1 MFKEKSSKKKYISD
15 NNEVFTLDA
24 MHNNIIKKFE
34 LTNKDKENYK
44 ILLLDLEAQ
53 SNLIMENIETYK
65 SIHTNDKEYVNNL
78 WTSNIII
85 REKIIELKNNIKELD
100 SYNEVEYY
108 KNTSYILFQ
117 YYDTVEKQS
126 NISNTHTSISNGIC
140 ISSSELLSRQPKIY
154 KNDSKKKRSSV
165 SATTINVL
173 DALNNLNMENNL
185 ISDNKRHEHI
195 DNNKSNNCL
204 NSPYSFS
211 NFSNFSNFTNFT
223 NFNSPQNLN
232 PNTSATNYQ
241 NNENNQNNQN
251 IYNYSNSI
259 SSVKENMIDKS
270 SLVDKYMSIINKKYV
285 RNVEEEDIEICKN
298 CKNQMTCLQHDA
310 IIICNICGYQEL
322 LLVEQNRPILK
333 QNTKDTSHFSYKRIN
348 HFREWCN
355 QVQGKESTDIP
366 DEIFEKILTEIKKE
380 KIVDTKTITY
390 NKMRDILKRL
400 RINKYYEHINYI
412 INRINGIPTPQ
423 FSQELEDKLCN
434 MFRNIQ
440 APFLKHCPKDRKNF
454 LSYSYVLYKF
464 FQILGL
470 NEYLKYFPLL
480 KSREKLYVQDQ
491 IWKKICLELN
501 YEIIPSL

>member
-34 LTNKDKENYK
+34 LTNKDKEGYK
-44 ILLLDLEAQ
+44 ILLQDMEAQ
-53 SNLIMENIETYK
+53 SNLIMENIEVHK
-65 SIHTNDKEYVNNL
+65 HININDKEYVNAL
-78 WTSNIII
+78 WTSNILI
-85 REKIIELKNNIKELD
+85 REKIIELKNNIKELE

-126 NISNTHTSISNGIC
+126 NISNPHTSISNGVC

-173 DALNNLNMENNL
+173 DALNNLNTENNL
-185 ISDNKRHEHI
+185 KSDINKAF
-195 DNNKSNNCL
+195 DAS
-204 NSPYSFS
+204 
-211 NFSNFSNFTNFT
+211 
-223 NFNSPQNLN
+223 N
-232 PNTSATNYQ
+232 PNLDSATCTATPN
-241 NNENNQNNQN
+241 
-251 IYNYSNSI
+251 
-259 SSVKENMIDKS
+259 VIDKS

-310 IIICNICGYQEL
+310 IIICNLCGYQEL

>member
-1 MFKEKSSKKKYISD
+1 MFKEKSSKKKYNSD
-15 NNEVFTLDA
+15 NNDVFTLDA

-34 LTNKDKENYK
+34 LTNKDKEIYK
-44 ILLLDLEAQ
+44 ILLDDFEIQ
-53 SNLIMENIETYK
+53 SNLIIENIEK
-65 SIHTNDKEYVNNL
+65 SKNIRDKEYINNL

-85 REKIIELKNNIKELD
+85 REKIIELKNNIKELETY
-100 SYNEVEYY
+100 SEVEYY
-108 KNTSYILFQ
+108 NNTSYILFQ

-126 NISNTHTSISNGIC
+126 NISNTHASISNGIC

-173 DALNNLNMENNL
+173 DALNNLNIDNCL
-185 ISDNKRHEHI
+185 ISDNKQSNYI
-195 DNNKSNNCL
+195 DINNINN
-204 NSPYSFS
+204 N
-211 NFSNFSNFTNFT
+211 NNT
-223 NFNSPQNLN
+223 QN
-232 PNTSATNYQ
+232 
-241 NNENNQNNQN
+241 E
-251 IYNYSNSI
+251 YSNSI
-259 SSVKENMIDKS
+259 KDNAIDKS

-310 IIICNICGYQEL
+310 IIICDKCGYQEL
-322 LLVEQNRPILK
+322 LLVEQNRTILK

-380 KIVDTKTITY
+380 KIVDTKSITY

-423 FSQELEDKLCN
+423 FSQELEDKLSMDVCD
-434 MFRNIQ
+434 F
-440 APFLKHCPKDRKNF
+440 
-454 LSYSYVLYKF
+454 
-464 FQILGL
+464 
-470 NEYLKYFPLL
+470 
-480 KSREKLYVQDQ
+480 
-491 IWKKICLELN
+491 
-501 YEIIPSL
+501 

>member
-34 LTNKDKENYK
+34 ITNKDKENYK
-44 ILLLDLEAQ
+44 ILLGDFEVQ
-53 SNLIMENIETYK
+53 SNLIMENIEILK
-65 SIHTNDKEYVNNL
+65 NIQDKEYINNL
-78 WTSNIII
+78 WSSNIII
-85 REKIIELKNNIKELD
+85 REKIIELKNNIKELET
-100 SYNEVEYY
+100 YNEVEYY

-126 NISNTHTSISNGIC
+126 NISNTHASISNGVC

-173 DALNNLNMENNL
+173 DALNNLNIETNTANNAHNNA
-185 ISDNKRHEHI
+185 DN
-195 DNNKSNNCL
+195 
-204 NSPYSFS
+204 
-211 NFSNFSNFTNFT
+211 
-223 NFNSPQNLN
+223 
-232 PNTSATNYQ
+232 AQ
-241 NNENNQNNQN
+241 NNADNAQNNADNAQN
-251 IYNYSNSI
+251 NADNTPNNAPNNAHNNAPNNADNAYMKDT
-259 SSVKENMIDKS
+259 VIDKS

-285 RNVEEEDIEICKN
+285 RNVEDEDIEICKN

-380 KIVDTKTITY
+380 KILDTKTITY

-491 IWKKICLELN
+491 IWKKICGELN

>member
-1 MFKEKSSKKKYISD
+1 MFKEKSSKKKYICD

-53 SNLIMENIETYK
+53 SNLIMDNIGVCR
-65 SIHTNDKEYVNNL
+65 NANAANAANAAAADREYVNIL
-78 WTSNIII
+78 WTSNIVI
-85 REKIIELKNNIKELD
+85 RERIIELKNNIKELD

-126 NISNTHTSISNGIC
+126 NISNTHASISNGIC

-173 DALNNLNMENNL
+173 DALNNLSSVSGGSGVSGVSGSNENNL
-185 ISDNKRHEHI
+185 GCGGVSGVSDNKRLC
-195 DNNKSNNCL
+195 DYLNNS
-204 NSPYSFS
+204 NSP
-211 NFSNFSNFTNFT
+211 NM
-223 NFNSPQNLN
+223 
-232 PNTSATNYQ
+232 
-241 NNENNQNNQN
+241 
-251 IYNYSNSI
+251 
-259 SSVKENMIDKS
+259 SSGIKENVIDKS

-380 KIVDTKTITY
+380 KIMDTKTITY

>member
-24 MHNNIIKKFE
+24 MHNNIIKRFE

-44 ILLLDLEAQ
+44 ILLGDLELQ
-53 SNLIMENIETYK
+53 SNLIMANIETFR
-65 SIHTNDKEYVNNL
+65 SLQDREYVNNL
-78 WTSNIII
+78 WTSNILI
-85 REKIIELKNNIKELD
+85 REKIIELKNNIKELEA
-100 SYNEVEYY
+100 YNEIEYY

-126 NISNTHTSISNGIC
+126 NISNTHASISNGVC

-173 DALNNLNMENNL
+173 DALNNLNTENNSCSGRHGGKHGD
-185 ISDNKRHEHI
+185 INNPGGYSDA
-195 DNNKSNNCL
+195 SN
-204 NSPYSFS
+204 S
-211 NFSNFSNFTNFT
+211 NLYT
-223 NFNSPQNLN
+223 
-232 PNTSATNYQ
+232 
-241 NNENNQNNQN
+241 
-251 IYNYSNSI
+251 YSNTAM
-259 SSVKENMIDKS
+259 KENVIDKS

-380 KIVDTKTITY
+380 KIIDTKTITY

-423 FSQELEDKLCN
+423 FSQDLEDKLCN

-491 IWKKICLELN
+491 IWKKICVELN

>member
-1 MFKEKSSKKKYISD
+1 MFKEKSSKKKYNSD
-15 NNEVFTLDA
+15 NNDVFTLDA

-34 LTNKDKENYK
+34 LTNKDKEIYK
-44 ILLLDLEAQ
+44 ILLDDFEIQ
-53 SNLIMENIETYK
+53 SNLIIENIEK
-65 SIHTNDKEYVNNL
+65 SKNIRDKEYINNL

-85 REKIIELKNNIKELD
+85 REKIIELKNNIKELETY
-100 SYNEVEYY
+100 SEVEYY
-108 KNTSYILFQ
+108 NNTSYILFQ

-126 NISNTHTSISNGIC
+126 NISNTHASISNGIC

-173 DALNNLNMENNL
+173 DALNNLNIDNCL
-185 ISDNKRHEHI
+185 ISDNKQSNYI
-195 DNNKSNNCL
+195 DINNINNNNNTL
-204 NSPYSFS
+204 N
-211 NFSNFSNFTNFT
+211 
-223 NFNSPQNLN
+223 
-232 PNTSATNYQ
+232 
-241 NNENNQNNQN
+241 E
-251 IYNYSNSI
+251 YSNSI
-259 SSVKENMIDKS
+259 KDNAIDKS

-310 IIICNICGYQEL
+310 IIICDKCGYQEL

-380 KIVDTKTITY
+380 KIVDTKSITY

-470 NEYLKYFPLL
+470 YEYLKYFPLL

>member
-34 LTNKDKENYK
+34 ITNKDKENYK
-44 ILLLDLEAQ
+44 ILLCDLENQ
-53 SNLIMENIETYK
+53 SNLIMENIEIFK
-65 SIHTNDKEYVNNL
+65 SIHDKEYINNL

-126 NISNTHTSISNGIC
+126 HISNTHASISNGVC

-173 DALNNLNMENNL
+173 DALNNLNIENNL
-185 ISDNKRHEHI
+185 ISDNKQSKNSNI
-195 DNNKSNNCL
+195 NINNNLDNLYN
-204 NSPYSFS
+204 
-211 NFSNFSNFTNFT
+211 T
-223 NFNSPQNLN
+223 
-232 PNTSATNYQ
+232 NTSNLDNTANTTSYTHNANAY
-241 NNENNQNNQN
+241 E
-251 IYNYSNSI
+251 YSNSAKDN
-259 SSVKENMIDKS
+259 VIDKS
-270 SLVDKYMSIINKKYV
+270 ALVDKYMSIINKKYV

-298 CKNQMTCLQHDA
+298 CKNPMTCLQHDA

-380 KIVDTKTITY
+380 KIMDTKTITY

-423 FSQELEDKLCN
+423 FSQDLEDKLCN

-491 IWKKICLELN
+491 IWKKICLDLN

>member
-1 MFKEKSSKKKYISD
+1 MFKEKSSKKKYNSD
-15 NNEVFTLDA
+15 NNDVFTLDA

-34 LTNKDKENYK
+34 LTNKDKEIYK
-44 ILLLDLEAQ
+44 ILLDDFEIQ
-53 SNLIMENIETYK
+53 SNLIIENIEK
-65 SIHTNDKEYVNNL
+65 SKNIRDKEYINNL

-85 REKIIELKNNIKELD
+85 REKIIELKNNIKELETY
-100 SYNEVEYY
+100 SEVEYY
-108 KNTSYILFQ
+108 NNTSYILFQ

-126 NISNTHTSISNGIC
+126 NISNTHASISNGIC

-173 DALNNLNMENNL
+173 DALNNLNIDNCL
-185 ISDNKRHEHI
+185 ISDNKQSNYI
-195 DNNKSNNCL
+195 DINNNNNTL
-204 NSPYSFS
+204 N
-211 NFSNFSNFTNFT
+211 
-223 NFNSPQNLN
+223 
-232 PNTSATNYQ
+232 
-241 NNENNQNNQN
+241 E
-251 IYNYSNSI
+251 YSNSI
-259 SSVKENMIDKS
+259 KDNAIDKS

-310 IIICNICGYQEL
+310 IIICDKCGYQEL

-380 KIVDTKTITY
+380 KIVDTKSITY

-470 NEYLKYFPLL
+470 YEYLKYFPLL

>member
-34 LTNKDKENYK
+34 ITNKDKENYK
-44 ILLLDLEAQ
+44 ILLGDFEVQ
-53 SNLIMENIETYK
+53 SNLIMENIEILK
-65 SIHTNDKEYVNNL
+65 NIQDKEYINNL
-78 WTSNIII
+78 WSSNIII
-85 REKIIELKNNIKELD
+85 REKIIELKNNIKELET
-100 SYNEVEYY
+100 YNEVEYY

-126 NISNTHTSISNGIC
+126 NISNPHASISNGVC

-173 DALNNLNMENNL
+173 DALNNLNIEANTPNNCD
-185 ISDNKRHEHI
+185 IAANNSDNA
-195 DNNKSNNCL
+195 DNASNNAD
-204 NSPYSFS
+204 NAA
-211 NFSNFSNFTNFT
+211 NN
-223 NFNSPQNLN
+223 
-232 PNTSATNYQ
+232 NTYIKDTF
-241 NNENNQNNQN
+241 
-251 IYNYSNSI
+251 
-259 SSVKENMIDKS
+259 IDKS

-285 RNVEEEDIEICKN
+285 RNVEDEDIEICKN

-380 KIVDTKTITY
+380 KILDTKTITY

-491 IWKKICLELN
+491 IWKKICGELN

>member
-1 MFKEKSSKKKYISD
+1 MYVYVLIYYIKSNIYYSIIKMFKEKSSKKKYISD

-34 LTNKDKENYK
+34 LTNKDKEGFK
-44 ILLLDLEAQ
+44 VLLQDLEAQ
-53 SNLIMENIETYK
+53 SNLIMENIEIRK
-65 SIHTNDKEYVNNL
+65 NIQSIDKDREYMNSL
-78 WTSNIII
+78 WSSNIII

-126 NISNTHTSISNGIC
+126 NISNTHASISNGVC
-140 ISSSELLSRQPKIY
+140 ISASELLSRQPKIY

-173 DALNNLNMENNL
+173 DALNNLNTENNST
-185 ISDNKRHEHI
+185 SDSDKSGDTGIGNNVNAI
-195 DNNKSNNCL
+195 D
-204 NSPYSFS
+204 YSK
-211 NFSNFSNFTNFT
+211 
-223 NFNSPQNLN
+223 
-232 PNTSATNYQ
+232 
-241 NNENNQNNQN
+241 
-251 IYNYSNSI
+251 
-259 SSVKENMIDKS
+259 SVKENAIDKS

-298 CKNQMTCLQHDA
+298 CKNHMTCLQHDA